1 MVKNTPAKAGDTRDT
16 GSIPRSGRSP
26 GGRHGNPRQCS
37 GLENAMDRV
46 PGGLR
51 SQGRKELDT
60 TECTHMHTHTHYFH
74 IPDEGTEFQGNC

>member
-26 GGRHGNPRQCS
+26 GGGHGNPRQCS

-74 IPDEGTEFQGNC
+74 IPDEGTEF